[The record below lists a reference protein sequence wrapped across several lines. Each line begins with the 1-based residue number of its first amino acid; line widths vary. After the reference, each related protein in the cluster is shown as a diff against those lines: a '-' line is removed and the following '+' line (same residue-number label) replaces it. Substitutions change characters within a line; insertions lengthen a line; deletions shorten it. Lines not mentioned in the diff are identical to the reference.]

1 MINSKG
7 KETLKS
13 TGEYTI
19 DEMII
24 VDLYI
29 NVCEAM
35 GANIVNTVVEG
46 VAPYLEELTGARVG
60 IKILSN
66 LCTER
71 KSISIF

>member
-1 MINSKG
+1 
-7 KETLKS
+7 
-13 TGEYTI
+13 
-19 DEMII
+19 MII

-35 GANIVNTVVEG
+35 GANIVNTIVEG
-46 VAPYLEELTGARVG
+46 VAPYLEELTGARIG